1 MHPPVNIT
9 SNTTFS
15 ADNSMNYTIR
25 LTHGSAFWTTIFDS
39 TGASWSSGPFHA
51 GTNQDVG
58 CLATLT
64 GQDAVGGVMAD
75 SKSEGNGGIGIG
87 ALAGGVVGA
96 FVAGLILAALAMM
109 FLAKKKKRS
118 HVSSLFLVL
127 FSPFL
132 PCSRLIPVHLSHIS
146 HAHLSLH
153 PSNSSADNM
162 LIIEPQ
168 RINRLAGRIPRYPSP
183 PSSME
188 IGHPRIH
195 RQTPISNPLHRTF
208 PPSRRKRRPIPTT
221 RLRPK
226 FTPRTLGRPLVQQL
240 GRRK

>member
-9 SNTTFS
+9 SNSTFS

-25 LTHGSAFWTTIFDS
+25 LTHGSAFWTTIFDA

-75 SKSEGNGGIGIG
+75 TKSEGKGGVGIG

-96 FVAGLILAALAMM
+96 FVAGLVLAALAMM

-118 HVSSLFLVL
+118 HVSLLSFPSFPSLFFPSS
-127 FSPFL
+127 FSFY
-132 PCSRLIPVHLSHIS
+132 PCS
-146 HAHLSLH
+146 SLVPLRYFFF
-153 PSNSSADNM
+153 PSFVFNT
-162 LIIEPQ
+162 
-168 RINRLAGRIPRYPSP
+168 G
-183 PSSME
+183 
-188 IGHPRIH
+188 
-195 RQTPISNPLHRTF
+195 
-208 PPSRRKRRPIPTT
+208 
-221 RLRPK
+221 
-226 FTPRTLGRPLVQQL
+226 
-240 GRRK
+240 